1 MVKLYLFI
9 IYFHF
14 HSFCHK
20 LQHTEKVHNESSK
33 ERKKERKKERSYRY
47 LDTHEPLIS
56 YIKCLPIN

>member
-20 LQHTEKVHNESSK
+20 LQHTEKVHNESSI
-33 ERKKERKKERSYRY
+33 ERKKEAIGIWTRTN
-47 LDTHEPLIS
+47 L
-56 YIKCLPIN
+56 

>member
-1 MVKLYLFI
+1 MVRLYLFI

-33 ERKKERKKERSYRY
+33 ERKKERKKEAIDIWTPTNLQSA
-47 LDTHEPLIS
+47 I
-56 YIKCLPIN
+56 

>member
-1 MVKLYLFI
+1 MVRLYLFI

-33 ERKKERKKERSYRY
+33 ERKKERSYRY
-47 LDTHEPLIS
+47 LDTYEPSIS
-56 YIKCLPIN
+56 YINGLPIN